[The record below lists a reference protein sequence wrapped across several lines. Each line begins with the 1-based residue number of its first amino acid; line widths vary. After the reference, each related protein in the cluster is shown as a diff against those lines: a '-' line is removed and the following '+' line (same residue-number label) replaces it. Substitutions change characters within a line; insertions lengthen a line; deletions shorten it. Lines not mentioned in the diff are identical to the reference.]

1 MIYKTGNI
9 GTVQQDRGALRVTKC
24 LYGIIPFKTSRVVEE
39 TKPNGLHMACIALN
53 FICITISIF
62 TMLWVLL
69 AF

>member
-9 GTVQQDRGALRVTKC
+9 GTVQKERGALHITKC
-24 LYGIIPFKTSRVVEE
+24 PYGIIPFKTSRVVEE
-39 TKPNGLHMACIALN
+39 TKPNGLQMACIALN